1 MIRVVFKMGC
11 DGGSIPL
18 RADMI
23 RVKKKKAV
31 LERDVELDIKW
42 KKCALTGEPLREP
55 VVSCELGNLY
65 NKEAVLEMLISKS
78 KPEVASH
85 IRSLKDVVVLQLTR
99 KASSSKPVDGAKAET
114 YVDVYDAQFVCP
126 IVGIE
131 MSGRHKFIYIA
142 VCGCVMSE
150 RALKEVGG
158 LRCQRCNTEYTP
170 GDVRTLNPEKEE
182 QGAIRVKLEERRQAE
197 KEAKLAKKA
206 SKRKAEA
213 LLADDEGT
221 ATGKSGTEES
231 APKRPKVSK
240 SSDSS
245 KPTREAN
252 VVLTGAT
259 RSALNVAEA
268 AITGLVTAK
277 QYKTV
282 AEDPSASR
290 VYKSLFTS
298 SRKDSSDPA
307 KPKGNWVVSPA
318 YHL

>member
-1 MIRVVFKMGC
+1 MGC

-23 RVKKKKAV
+23 RVKKKKAL

-85 IRSLKDVVVLQLTR
+85 VRSLKDVVVLQLTS
-99 KASSSKPVDGAKAET
+99 KGSSSDKPTDGAKAET
-114 YVDVYDAQFVCP
+114 YVDMYDAQFVCP

-131 MSGRHKFIYIA
+131 MSGRHKFMYIA
-142 VCGCVMSE
+142 TCGCVMSE

-158 LRCQRCNTEYTP
+158 SRCQKCNAEHTP
-170 GDVRTLNPEKEE
+170 DAVRTLNPDKEE
-182 QGAIRVKLEERRQAE
+182 QHAIRAQIEERRQAE

-213 LLADDEGT
+213 ALGEDDD
-221 ATGKSGTEES
+221 ACTGKSTTEGS
-231 APKRPKVSK
+231 AAKKARVAK
-240 SSDSS
+240 SSDSA

-259 RSALNVAEA
+259 RNALNVAEA
-268 AITGLVTAK
+268 AMTGLVTAK

-298 SRKDSSDPA
+298 SRKEPSDPT
-307 KPKGNWVVSPA
+307 KPKGNWVVQPA